1 MRIYFTQ
8 FGNKPAAECSRK
20 ILKMSKTVTIDL
32 TKAPSGLFAM
42 KARAIQ
48 EQIELEMTIAGLVS
62 DCADARNHGWSKPE
76 QHARIAELQ
85 KLYTANE
92 GLVKI
97 IDLKIQSLCGGA
109 V

>member
-1 MRIYFTQ
+1 
-8 FGNKPAAECSRK
+8 
-20 ILKMSKTVTIDL
+20 
-32 TKAPSGLFAM
+32 M

-48 EQIELEMTIAGLVS
+48 EQIEIEIQITNLVDS
-62 DCADARNHGWSKPE
+62 HKGWTVLAARDPK
-76 QHARIAELQ
+76 IAELQ

-92 GLVKI
+92 ELVKT